1 MIAAPC
7 LIARTKAGKTKRVE
21 ALQPVAL
28 PGQAVWNQR
37 VRNWTEGLSA

>member
-21 ALQPVAL
+21 ALQPVPL

-37 VRNWTEGLSA
+37 VRNWNEGLSA